1 MNEGGNN
8 VRKPTIFEI
17 DRDENSIIYFVAF
30 ITVFVFIKEYN
41 SVRVKKRKHTNRLI
55 IYNLRTP
62 KYLLLVIVNKNRKL
76 N

>member
-17 DRDENSIIYFVAF
+17 DRGENSIIYFVVF
-30 ITVFVFIKEYN
+30 ITLFVFIKEYN
-41 SVRVKKRKHTNRLI
+41 SVRVKKRKHINRLI
-55 IYNLRTP
+55 IHKLRAP